1 MSSHN
6 SLRIISSRENAQYK
20 SLRQLAS
27 SAQARKKS
35 GQTLLDGIHLCD
47 TWLQHRGAPLT
58 CVVSESA
65 RAHTEVAEVIDAC
78 LALDAPVVLMSDAL
92 FAPLSQVEN
101 GIGLLFVINTP
112 VSSASA
118 ALTSAAV
125 LLDGVQD
132 PGNLGSILRT
142 AAAAGISQVYCGS
155 GTVLAWSPKVLRAG
169 MGAHFA
175 LDIAEN
181 MDLQALIRTSDVPV
195 LATSSHAGV
204 SLYDLDLRLPCAWLF
219 GNEGRGVSEA
229 LLMLCTHRLS
239 IPQSSAIESLN
250 VAASAAIC
258 LFEQRR
264 QQGAVS

>member
-1 MSSHN
+1 MSI
-6 SLRIISSRENAQYK
+6 RTISSRENPQYK

-35 GQTLLDGIHLCD
+35 AQTVLDGIHLCSA
-47 TWLQHRGAPLT
+47 WLQHRGAPLT

-65 RAHTEVAEVIDAC
+65 RAHSEVIPIVDAC
-78 LALDAPVVLMSDAL
+78 LALGAPVALMSDAL

-101 GIGLLFVINTP
+101 GIGLLFVIDIP
-112 VSSASA
+112 PA
-118 ALTSAAV
+118 AGRAELKTAAV

-142 AAAAGISQVYCGS
+142 AAAAGISHVYCGS

-181 MDLQALIRTSDVPV
+181 IDLSALIGASRVPV
-195 LATSSHAGV
+195 LATSSHAHS
-204 SLYDLDLRLPCAWLF
+204 SLYDLDLRMPCAWLF
-219 GNEGRGVSEA
+219 GNEGRGVSDV
-229 LLMLCTHRLS
+229 LLALCTHRLS
-239 IPQSSAIESLN
+239 IPQRSTIESLN
-250 VAASAAIC
+250 VAASAAVC
-258 LFEQRR
+258 LFEQIR
-264 QQGAVS
+264 QQGATR

>member
-1 MSSHN
+1 MSI
-6 SLRIISSRENAQYK
+6 RTISSRENPQYK
-20 SLRQLAS
+20 ALRQLAS

-35 GQTLLDGIHLCD
+35 AQTILDGIHLCSA
-47 TWLQHRGAPLT
+47 WLQHRGAPVT

-65 RAHTEVAEVIDAC
+65 QTHTEVAAIVDASR
-78 LALDAPVVLMSDAL
+78 ALGAPVLLMSDAL

-101 GIGLLFVINTP
+101 GIDLLFVIDTP
-112 VSSASA
+112 KTSVDAE
-118 ALTSAAV
+118 LNSAAV

-155 GTVLAWSPKVLRAG
+155 STVLAWSPKVLRAG

-181 MDLQALIRTSDVPV
+181 IDLHALISAARVPV

-204 SLYDLDLRLPCAWLF
+204 SLYDLNLRTPCAWLF
-219 GNEGRGVSEA
+219 GNEGRGVSDT
-229 LLMLCTHRLS
+229 LLTLCTHRLS
-239 IPQSSAIESLN
+239 IPQRSTIESLN

-258 LFEQRR
+258 LFEQVR
-264 QQGAVS
+264 QQAAAQ

>member
-1 MSSHN
+1 MAI
-6 SLRIISSRENAQYK
+6 RTISSRENAQYK

-35 GQTLLDGIHLCD
+35 GQTILDGIHLCD
-47 TWLQHRGAPLT
+47 AWLQHRGAPHT

-65 RAHTEVAEVIDAC
+65 QAHIEVAAIVDAC
-78 LALDAPVVLMSDAL
+78 QALGAPVVLMSDAL

-101 GIGLLFVINTP
+101 GIGLLFVIDTP
-112 VSSASA
+112 VTSASTT
-118 ALTSAAV
+118 LKSAAV

-142 AAAAGISQVYCGS
+142 AAAAGISQVYCGT

-181 MDLQALIRTSDVPV
+181 IDLHALIRASDVPI
-195 LATSSHAGV
+195 LATSSHAPV
-204 SLYDLDLRLPCAWLF
+204 SLYDMDLRIPCAWLF

-229 LLMLCTHRLS
+229 LLTLCTQRLS

-258 LFEQRR
+258 LFEQVR
-264 QQGAVS
+264 QKTAAR

>member
-1 MSSHN
+1 MSI
-6 SLRIISSRENAQYK
+6 RTISSRDNTQYK

-35 GQTLLDGIHLCD
+35 AQTVLDGIHLCSA
-47 TWLQHRGAPLT
+47 WLQQRGAPVT

-65 RAHTEVAEVIDAC
+65 QTHSEVAAIVDAS
-78 LALDAPVVLMSDAL
+78 LALGAPVLLMSDAL

-101 GIGLLFVINTP
+101 GIDLLFVIDTP
-112 VSSASA
+112 KASVDA
-118 ALTSAAV
+118 ELNSAAV

-155 GTVLAWSPKVLRAG
+155 STVLAWSPKVLRAG

-181 MDLQALIRTSDVPV
+181 IDLHALISAARVPV
-195 LATSSHAGV
+195 LATSAHAGV
-204 SLYDLDLRLPCAWLF
+204 LLYDLDLRTPCAWLF
-219 GNEGRGVSEA
+219 GNEGRGVSDT
-229 LLMLCTHRLS
+229 LLALCTHRLS
-239 IPQSSAIESLN
+239 IPQRSTIESLN

-258 LFEQRR
+258 LFEQVR
-264 QQGAVS
+264 QQAAAR